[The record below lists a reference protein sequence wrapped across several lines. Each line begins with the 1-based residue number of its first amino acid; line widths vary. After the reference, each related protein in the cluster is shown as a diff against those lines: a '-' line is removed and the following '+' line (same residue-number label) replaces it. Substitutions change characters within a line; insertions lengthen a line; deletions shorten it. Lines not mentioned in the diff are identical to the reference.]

1 MTWIVRLKSMMQQ
14 KAKSDRFLFYAFLA
28 LFIWLPLPLGSNR
41 LWAVSIAEIWVLLIA
56 IAWLWLFMQN
66 KVHLSQCFKQ
76 ARLVVWLFFAFVLW
90 VWVQVIPLPF
100 FIVEFLSPHA
110 AAIQSALIDPP
121 QSFFT
126 LSVNPTLTSVV
137 ALKSLSFFLIF
148 VLTLLLLNNAQRIK
162 YFAMTI
168 VICGLFQAI
177 YGSLMT
183 LSGVEY
189 GFFVAK
195 EASMGAATG
204 TFVNRNHLAGYLEMA
219 LAIGIGLMIST
230 LSQHGS
236 GSVREWFRRMILVLL
251 GPKARLRIGLA
262 IMVIALVLTRSRMGN
277 TAFFSS
283 LLIAGVVGLAGILW
297 LARKH
302 KISQRTARPVLVLFI
317 SLMIID
323 VFIVGAWF
331 GIDKVKD
338 RLEQTSFATEI
349 RDEVDIDTLDQLKDY
364 MLTGSGGGTF
374 AEVFPHYATALFPGF
389 IDHAHN
395 DYLEFGSEFGI
406 IGGIVLVVLVLLSL
420 FQAVQAQFMRRSSF
434 MRGIGFA
441 ASMGIIAI
449 LIHSTVDFNLQI
461 PANAALFVSL
471 LAFSWLAKYQRSA
484 RGGNM

>member
-1 MTWIVRLKSMMQQ
+1 MMQ
-14 KAKSDRFLFYAFLA
+14 AKVESDKFLFYAFLS

-41 LWAVSIAEIWVLLIA
+41 LWAVSISEIWVFI
-56 IAWLWLFMQN
+56 ISFAWLWLFMQH
-66 KVHLSQCFKQ
+66 KVQVTECFRQ
-76 ARLVVWLFFAFVLW
+76 ARAVVVLFFLFVLW
-90 VWVQVIPLPF
+90 VWVQTIPLPM

-110 AAIQSALIDPP
+110 LAIQKALINPTADY
-121 QSFFT
+121 FT
-126 LSVNPTLTSVV
+126 LSVNPSLTKVV
-137 ALKSLSFFLIF
+137 AMKSLGFFLIF
-148 VLTLLLLNNAQRIK
+148 SLALLLLNSVQRIK
-162 YFAMTI
+162 MFAITI
-168 VICGLFQAI
+168 VVCGLFQAI

-183 LSGVEY
+183 LSGLEY
-189 GFFVAK
+189 GFFVVK
-195 EASMGAATG
+195 DASMGAATG

-230 LSQHGS
+230 LSQHAS

-283 LLIAGVVGLAGILW
+283 LLIAGVIGLAGILW

-338 RLEQTSFATEI
+338 RIEQTSFATEI
-349 RDEVDIDTLDQLKDY
+349 RDEVDIDTLDQLQDY
-364 MLTGSGGGTF
+364 VLSGSGGGTF

-395 DYLEFGSEFGI
+395 DFLEFGTEFGI
-406 IGGIVLVVLVLLSL
+406 IGFGLLAALVLLSL
-420 FQAVQAQFMRRSSF
+420 VQALKAQFVRRSSF

-471 LAFSWLAKYQRSA
+471 LAFAWLAKYQRKS
-484 RGGNM
+484 RREENM